1 MRPLLLKTCVFV
13 CVSVMSA
20 ELRELVSM
28 HAAKEKENE
37 EPLNYDE
44 VLIIKV

>member
-1 MRPLLLKTCVFV
+1 M
-13 CVSVMSA
+13 CVSVTFA

-28 HAAKEKENE
+28 QTAKEKENE